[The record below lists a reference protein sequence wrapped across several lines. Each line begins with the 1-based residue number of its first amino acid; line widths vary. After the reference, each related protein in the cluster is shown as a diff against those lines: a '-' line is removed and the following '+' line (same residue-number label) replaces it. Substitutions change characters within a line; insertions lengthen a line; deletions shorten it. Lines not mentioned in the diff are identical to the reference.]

1 MHHLLAP
8 YALDALDE
16 DEVHEVERHLA
27 GCENCRLELGSLQE
41 AAAELAYPVAGPPPP
56 AELFGRIEAGLRP
69 AVVVPLRLSRIAGV
83 AAVLAA
89 AATVALAFWATSL
102 SRSLGEERQAR
113 ADEAR
118 LVAVL
123 SSPGAKRLPLG
134 GRGGTLVVTPGRD
147 AALIVDNLPFAA
159 RGLIYEAWV
168 VTDGVPRASGVFEGG
183 AAGSA
188 IALDRPVPR
197 GAKVA
202 VTLQER
208 DDLENMRPPVLFSTQ
223 T

>member
-1 MHHLLAP
+1 MHELLVP

-16 DEVHEVERHLA
+16 DEAHEVERHLA
-27 GCENCRLELGSLQE
+27 ACEPCRLELCSLQE
-41 AAAELAYPVAGPPPP
+41 AATELAYPVVGPAPPSD
-56 AELFGRIEAGLRP
+56 LFGRIEAGLRP
-69 AVVVPLRLSRIAGV
+69 PVVVPLRLSRIAGV
-83 AAVLAA
+83 AAVVAA

-118 LVAVL
+118 LVSVL
-123 SSPGAKRLPLG
+123 SSPGARRVPIA

-147 AALIVDNLPFAA
+147 AALIVDDLPHAG

-168 VTDGVPRASGVFEGG
+168 VADGEARPSGLFAGG
-183 AAGSA
+183 PEGSA
-188 IALDRPVPR
+188 FALDRPVPA
-197 GAKVA
+197 GARVA

-208 DDLENMRPPVLFSTQ
+208 DDVERMRPPVLFGAQ
-223 T
+223 A